1 LKGNSEVPLKTNLEW
16 FLAMIVLFLV
26 LLLAYALD
34 LGYLLLANR
43 IRETF
48 TFLPVATAALFPLG
62 VSALVI
68 LISWFSFERMSPRSA
83 ASIVYFL
90 VGLTFQLSLIFS
102 LRSFPVWLR
111 GTFLESFRMV
121 VFSHGLI
128 SNFLIL
134 SAAITILGLISL
146 IRRSP
151 GEGVSSN

>member
-1 LKGNSEVPLKTNLEW
+1 MQAKFNRDLVSP
-16 FLAMIVLFLV
+16 MIMLFTV

-68 LISWFSFERMSPRSA
+68 LISWFSFEQISPRSA
-83 ASIVYFL
+83 ASIVYSL
-90 VGLTFQLSLIFS
+90 VGLIFQLSLIFS

-134 SAAITILGLISL
+134 SAAITILGLINL

-151 GEGVSSN
+151 EEADSRN